1 MSKPD
6 QPVIV
11 KLRRRLLQLEIKLN
25 KIEQIKHP
33 LIWDIIER
41 RLLLLQV
48 ADTRKKIQEEIINL
62 S

>member
-25 KIEQIKHP
+25 KIEQIKHT